1 MTKKE
6 EENFRDKNT
15 NLPKFKWCHLFFN
28 FFFFLIQD
36 RIYTLF

>member
-15 NLPKFKWCHLFFN
+15 DLPKFKWCHLFFN
-28 FFFFLIQD
+28 LNINKLD
-36 RIYTLF
+36 ELT